1 MSAVSEFTIAPA
13 TPGDIPLILAFITEL
28 AAYEQLSHEV
38 EATEPQLHEA
48 LFGSA
53 PVANAII
60 ARDQSGTPAGFAL
73 FFYNFSTFTGRPG
86 LFMEDLFVRP
96 EFRKR
101 GLGRQLISH
110 LARVA
115 LGRGCARMEWSV
127 LNWNEVALRVYRG
140 IGAHP
145 MDEWTIQRL
154 TGQALEDLASASPT
168 PSV

>member
-53 PVANAII
+53 PVAHAII

-96 EFRKR
+96 EFRQR

-115 LGRGCARMEWSV
+115 VGRQRDQGRG
-127 LNWNEVALRVYRG
+127 LPQLPGDLRGHYSKG
-140 IGAHP
+140 ICRSHRAG
-145 MDEWTIQRL
+145 R
-154 TGQALEDLASASPT
+154 
-168 PSV
+168 